1 MNEEKIVRFLKE
13 CRDVLFL
20 NEYVVL
26 LFFFFNG
33 KLMCYSFF
41 FQWEVILNCK
51 LSLDLQNVRPSVRT
65 TISPAV
71 FIGFFQYRTQGI
83 ITMSR
88 ASWEKLFFFGSFSGR
103 FLPFLGLSVRPY
115 VPLYLLQF
123 LSDSFNIA
131 HRASLQCRGRHGRN
145 FFFFF
150 FRSFSGRFLP
160 FLGLSVRPYHY
171 ISCSFYR
178 ILSISHT
185 GHHYNVAGVMG
196 ETFFFRVIFGP
207 FSAIFRLKIKIL

>member
-1 MNEEKIVRFLKE
+1 MSVRPSVRTTISPAVFIGFFQYRTQGIITMSRASWKK
-13 CRDVLFL
+13 
-20 NEYVVL
+20 L
-26 LFFFFNG
+26 LFFFR
-33 KLMCYSFF
+33 
-41 FQWEVILNCK
+41 VIFGPF
-51 LSLDLQNVRPSVRT
+51 SAIFRPFRPSVRT

-88 ASWEKLFFFGSFSGR
+88 ASWEKLFFFRVIFGPFSAIFR
-103 FLPFLGLSVRPY
+103 PFRPS

-145 FFFFF
+145 FFFF
-150 FRSFSGRFLP
+150 
-160 FLGLSVRPYHY
+160 
-171 ISCSFYR
+171 
-178 ILSISHT
+178 
-185 GHHYNVAGVMG
+185 
-196 ETFFFRVIFGP
+196 RVIFGS

>member
-1 MNEEKIVRFLKE
+1 MHATCVAIRF
-13 CRDVLFL
+13 
-20 NEYVVL
+20 
-26 LFFFFNG
+26 
-33 KLMCYSFF
+33 YS
-41 FQWEVILNCK
+41 Q
-51 LSLDLQNVRPSVRT
+51 LQVESRSSKCPSVRT

-88 ASWEKLFFFGSFSGR
+88 ASWEKLFIFGPFSAIFR
-103 FLPFLGLSVRPY
+103 PSVRPY

-131 HRASLQCRGRHGRN
+131 HRASLQCRGRHGEKL
-145 FFFFF
+145 FFFFG
-150 FRSFSGRFLP
+150 SFSGRFLP
-160 FLGLSVRPYHY
+160 FLGLSVRTYHY

-178 ILSISHT
+178 IISISHT

-196 ETFFFRVIFGP
+196 EIFFFSGRFLP
-207 FSAIFRLKIKIL
+207 FLG